1 MSEFNWPDDEEEF
14 EEITSDEVDQVVQQL
29 ETLMATVQSENFRS
43 YLEEAA
49 DRVHAL
55 IYGDDLAYDE
65 LDEGVAE
72 SQEIHDDLGHN
83 PFREEAA

>member
-1 MSEFNWPDDEEEF
+1 MSEFNWPGEEEEF
-14 EEITSDEVDQVVQQL
+14 EEITSDEVDHVVQQL
-29 ETLMATVQSENFRS
+29 ETLMATVQSENIRS

-55 IYGDDLAYDE
+55 IYGDDLAYDD
-65 LDEGVAE
+65 LDQGVAE
-72 SQEIHDDLGHN
+72 SHEIQDGLDHN